1 MTDSGRSAR
10 PARPVRSLSRWLR
23 RVFFG
28 DVLALVYL
36 GICAALLV
44 WAVVVTVAG
53 AGEDASF
60 AGIIPLLAAAPVSL
74 VLFGLPGGAM
84 TFIGAVAGGALVNAA
99 VIGWCA
105 RVLRRGGRPDL
116 AG

>member
-10 PARPVRSLSRWLR
+10 PARPGRSLFRWLR

-28 DVLALVYL
+28 DVFALGYL
-36 GICAALLV
+36 GLCAALLV
-44 WAVVVTVAG
+44 WAITVAVVG

-60 AGIIPLLAAAPVSL
+60 AGVIPLLATAPVSL
-74 VLFGLPGGAM
+74 VLFGLPGGAV
-84 TFIGAVAGGALVNAA
+84 TFIGAVVGGALLNAA

-105 RVLRRGGRPDL
+105 RTLRRGGRPDP
-116 AG
+116 AD